1 MAKVALIRPPSIVT
15 VGIYTGFIT
24 PPIGLAYIAASL
36 RSSGHKVVIVDAL
49 GIDPGKS
56 TYIIGDKLILRGIS
70 FSEVL
75 NLIPNDADLIGFSG
89 MFSSEWVSLKPLVN
103 MIGEKFRGKYFI
115 AGGEHFTA
123 VPEVCLEECKD
134 LDAISLGEGEE
145 TLVNLANA
153 IDTNSSWLDI
163 DGLVVRDNDKFV
175 KTNNRKR
182 ITKLDEIPKPAWD
195 LVPLNNYLDLNLSYG
210 VDSGR
215 TIPMLASRGCPF
227 QCTFCSS
234 PYMWGTQWIARNPKL
249 VADEIEE
256 YIEEY
261 KIDNVDFYDLT
272 AIVKK
277 SWIIEFC
284 KELISRNLNI
294 TWQLPS
300 GTRSEAIDD
309 EVTKLLYKSGCRNV
323 AYAPE
328 SGSERM
334 LVSIKKKV
342 KLSRMMVSLK
352 SSVKAGLNVKM
363 NIIIGFPDETHKDIF
378 DTIWYL
384 IKMSFAGAH
393 DVSIGVFAPY
403 PGAEIYKDL
412 VKKGVI
418 THDEK
423 YWHELAYVDISF
435 TKSFCNNISTKML
448 FFYNWLGMFLFYGS
462 NYLFRPIRLYKT
474 IKNIITNKHESRGEM
489 VLALMIKR
497 FYFVFKSSKK
507 DKLQHQN

>member
-195 LVPLNNYLDLNLSYG
+195 LVPLNNYLDLSLSFG
-210 VDSGR
+210 VERGR
-215 TIPMLASRGCPF
+215 TMPMLASRGCPL

-234 PYMWGTQWIARNPKL
+234 Q
-249 VADEIEE
+249 
-256 YIEEY
+256 
-261 KIDNVDFYDLT
+261 
-272 AIVKK
+272 
-277 SWIIEFC
+277 
-284 KELISRNLNI
+284 
-294 TWQLPS
+294 
-300 GTRSEAIDD
+300 
-309 EVTKLLYKSGCRNV
+309 
-323 AYAPE
+323 
-328 SGSERM
+328 
-334 LVSIKKKV
+334 
-342 KLSRMMVSLK
+342 
-352 SSVKAGLNVKM
+352 
-363 NIIIGFPDETHKDIF
+363 
-378 DTIWYL
+378 
-384 IKMSFAGAH
+384 
-393 DVSIGVFAPY
+393 
-403 PGAEIYKDL
+403 
-412 VKKGVI
+412 
-418 THDEK
+418 
-423 YWHELAYVDISF
+423 
-435 TKSFCNNISTKML
+435 
-448 FFYNWLGMFLFYGS
+448 
-462 NYLFRPIRLYKT
+462 
-474 IKNIITNKHESRGEM
+474 
-489 VLALMIKR
+489 
-497 FYFVFKSSKK
+497 
-507 DKLQHQN
+507 

>member
-1 MAKVALIRPPSIVT
+1 MTKVVLVRPPSIVSA
-15 VGIYTGFIT
+15 GSFSGFLT

-36 RSSGHKVVIVDAL
+36 RSSGHKVVIVDAV

-56 TYIIGDKLILRGIS
+56 TYIGDKLVLSGIS
-70 FSEVL
+70 FNRVL
-75 NLIPNDADLIGFSG
+75 ELIPKDVDLIGFSG
-89 MFSSEWVSLKPLVN
+89 MFSSDWVSLRPLVN
-103 MIGEKFRGKYFI
+103 MIGEKFRDKYFI

-123 VPEVCLEECKD
+123 APEVFLKQCKD

-145 TLVNLANA
+145 TLVDLANA
-153 IDTNSSWLDI
+153 INSKSSWLKVA
-163 DGLVVRDNDKFV
+163 GLVVRSNGKFI
-175 KTNNRKR
+175 KTEDRKR
-182 ITKLDEIPKPAWD
+182 ITNIDDISKPAWD
-195 LVPLNNYLDLNLSYG
+195 LVPLNNYLDLNLSFG
-210 VDSGR
+210 VDRGR

-234 PYMWGTQWIARNPKL
+234 PYMWGTRWLARNPKL

-256 YIEEY
+256 YIEKY

-284 KELISRNLNI
+284 KELISRKLNI

-309 EVTKLLYKSGCRNV
+309 EVTPLLYESGCRN
-323 AYAPE
+323 ASYAPE
-328 SGSERM
+328 TGSERM

-342 KLSRMMVSLK
+342 KLSRMMDSLK
-352 SSVKAGLNVKM
+352 SSVKAGLNIKI
-363 NIIIGFPDETHKDIF
+363 NIMIGFPDETHKDIF

-393 DVSIGVFAPY
+393 DASINVFAPY
-403 PGAEIYKDL
+403 PGSEIYKGL
-412 VKKGVI
+412 VIKGVM

-423 YWHELAYVDISF
+423 YWQELAYDDISF
-435 TKSFCNNISTKML
+435 AKSFCNNISTKML
-448 FFYNWLGMFLFYGS
+448 FFYTWLGVFLFYGT

-474 IKNIITNKHESRGEM
+474 IKNILINKHESRGEM
-489 VLALMIKR
+489 ALAQMIKR

-507 DKLQHQN
+507 NNLQRQN